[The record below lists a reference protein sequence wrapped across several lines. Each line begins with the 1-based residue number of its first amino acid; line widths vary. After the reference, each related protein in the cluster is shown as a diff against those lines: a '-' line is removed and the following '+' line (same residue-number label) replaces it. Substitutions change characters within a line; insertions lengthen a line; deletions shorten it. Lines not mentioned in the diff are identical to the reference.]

1 MSHKAIIIGSGIAGL
16 AASVRLAVK
25 GYAVEVFE
33 ANAYP
38 GGKLTQFQQGNY
50 RFDAGPSLFTMPQY
64 MDDLFELA
72 GKNPKQYFNYKRKD
86 ESCRYFWD
94 DGTKFTAHADQ
105 EKFAKTVEESLGVN
119 AGIILRKL
127 NKSRQM
133 YELAGR
139 TFLEKPLNRWSTW
152 FARDNIKSMLS
163 LHKLGLFSTM
173 HQDNAAVLG
182 DPKLVQ
188 LFDRYATY
196 NGSDPYRA
204 PGVLNII
211 PHFEH
216 GIGTFHPENGMHD
229 ITESLMKL
237 ASDLGVKF
245 RFNERVEEIL
255 VENGKAHGVRTTK
268 ATYNSELVVS
278 NMDVTPTYRKLLP
291 GEKAPERILRQE
303 RSSSALI
310 FFWGIRKSIPQLG
323 LHNIFFSNDYRKEFR
338 DIFNGI
344 VPASDPTVYV
354 NITSKDV
361 PADAPP
367 GCENWFVMVNVP
379 EHTGQ
384 NWQDLIPQYRREI
397 TRKLNPI
404 LNLELQD
411 LIENESTLTPLDI
424 EVKTSSMGG
433 SLYGTSSNNRF
444 AAFLRHANESRRIK
458 GLYFCGGS
466 VHPGGGIPLCL
477 LSAKIVSEICPN
489 PS

>member
-1 MSHKAIIIGSGIAGL
+1 MSHTAIIIGSGIAGL

-38 GGKLTQFQQGNY
+38 GGKLTQFKQGSY
-50 RFDAGPSLFTMPQY
+50 RFDAGPSLFTMPHY
-64 MDDLFELA
+64 MDELFELA
-72 GKNPKQYFNYKRKD
+72 GKNPIQYFKYKRKD

-94 DGTKFTAHADQ
+94 DGTKLIAHADQ
-105 EKFAKTVEESLGVN
+105 KRFAEEVEAKLGVN
-119 AGIILRKL
+119 ATTVLKKL
-127 NKSRQM
+127 NHSKQM

-152 FARDNIKSMLS
+152 FSSGNIKSMLN

-173 HQDNAAVLG
+173 HQENTAVLG
-182 DPKLVQ
+182 NPKLVQ

-229 ITESLMKL
+229 ITESLVKL
-237 ASDLGVKF
+237 ATGLGVKF
-245 RFNERVEEIL
+245 RFNERVENIL
-255 VENGKAHGVRTTK
+255 VENGKANGVRTAK
-268 ATYNSELVVS
+268 AIYNSELVVS

-310 FFWGIRKSIPQLG
+310 FFWGIKKSFPELG

-338 DIFNGI
+338 DIFNGK

-361 PADAPP
+361 PADAPQ

-384 NWQDLIPQYRREI
+384 NWQDLVPEYRFEI
-397 TRKLNPI
+397 IRKLNPI
-404 LNLELQD
+404 LNLKLQD

-444 AAFLRHANESRRIK
+444 AAFLRHANESARIK